1 MGFLRERN
9 APVWINRFSLQL
21 SNLMLSPVRSPQSA
35 VPGAADTLQRAIA
48 SGDWLAFRA
57 VSAKKPAA
65 CLNALQQL
73 NALDPN
79 SVAHTPDAL
88 LAYADIAQRIGSRA
102 QTGKALYSASRLLG
116 GVSKLPVP
124 LQNALLRSHPLWYED
139 AQGLRLRLARPHER
153 HREALTQIFG
163 NEEFRSKYNAFLEPA
178 PIAAQEY
185 IHRSTLPMEQARQI
199 NWVIE
204 TKAGQF
210 LGLATIAGLDWKNR
224 MGELVFGFPPGHNNA
239 RYTAEAFMLI
249 LSLVFRDLR
258 LSKLCSMVY
267 ANNPEAQSLTN
278 RMGIEQEGYLRQ
290 HIVIPGYPQ
299 GIDTYVN
306 GMLASDYANNP
317 RVQRHIEVF
326 LPGVDLDRL
335 FAKRTV
341 STSF

>member
-1 MGFLRERN
+1 MGFLRVQISL
-9 APVWINRFSLQL
+9 PLVNRFRLQL
-21 SNLMLSPVRSPQSA
+21 PNLMSPPASSPTSA
-35 VPGAADTLQRAIA
+35 APTTAEQLNRAIT
-48 SGDWLAFRA
+48 SGDWAAFRA
-57 VSAKKPAA
+57 LSGKKPAA

-73 NALDPN
+73 NALEPE
-79 SVAHTPDAL
+79 SPAHTPDAL

-102 QTGKALYSASRLLG
+102 QSGKALYRASRLLG
-116 GVSKLPVP
+116 GVPKLPVP

-153 HREALTQIFG
+153 HRQDLIKLFG

-178 PIAAQEY
+178 AIAAQEY
-185 IHRSTLPMEQARQI
+185 IHRSSLPMEQARQI

-224 MGELVFGFPPGHNNA
+224 MGELVFGFPPEHNNA

-278 RMGIEQEGYLRQ
+278 RMGIEQEGYLRK
-290 HIVIPGYPQ
+290 HIVIPGYPE

-306 GMLASDYANNP
+306 GMLASDYQNNP

-335 FAKRTV
+335 FAARTA

>member
-1 MGFLRERN
+1 MVHLFR
-9 APVWINRFSLQL
+9 LQL
-21 SNLMLSPVRSPQSA
+21 SNLMPSPAATPKATAPSTSALLNHALSTS
-35 VPGAADTLQRAIA
+35 
-48 SGDWLAFRA
+48 DWSAFRA
-57 VSAKKPAA
+57 AAVKKPAA
-65 CLNALQQL
+65 SLTALQKL
-73 NALDPN
+73 NVLAPD

-88 LAYADIAQRIGSRA
+88 LAYAEIAMRVGSRA
-102 QTGKALYSASRLLG
+102 QSGKALYAASRLLG
-116 GVSKLPVP
+116 GVTQLTPP

-139 AQGLRLRLARPHER
+139 AEGLRLRLARPHER
-153 HREALTQIFG
+153 HRQALVELFDNQ
-163 NEEFRSKYNAFLEPA
+163 EFRGKYNAFLEAA
-178 PIAAQEY
+178 PVAAQEY
-185 IHRSTLPMEQARQI
+185 IHRSTLPMEQVRQI

-224 MGELVFGFPPGHNNA
+224 TGELVFGFPPGHNNA

-278 RMGIEQEGYLRQ
+278 RMGIEQEGYLRK
-290 HIVIPGYPQ
+290 HIVIPGYPE
-299 GIDTYVN
+299 GIDTYIN
-306 GMLASDYANNP
+306 GMLASDYATNP

-335 FAKRTV
+335 FVARPV
-341 STSF
+341 SASF